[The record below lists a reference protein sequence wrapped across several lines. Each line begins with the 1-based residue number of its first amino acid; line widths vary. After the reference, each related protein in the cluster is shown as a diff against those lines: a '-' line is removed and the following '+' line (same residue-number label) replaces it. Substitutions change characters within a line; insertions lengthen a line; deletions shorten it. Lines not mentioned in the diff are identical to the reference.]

1 MATAT
6 GSWVKTML
14 SLRSSPTTSSLR
26 RRRPK
31 RQRNRNHHYT
41 FDVDDNGLDING
53 FIIQRYSKFHRRY
66 KFRVYLDTN
75 ESGRFDRG
83 DELIGMTGLK
93 DKHSKKGIGNL
104 LEDGELG
111 QLKVKFKKDKS
122 NESTVSA
129 ETSMAPAEPAEP
141 ADSAELMDELID
153 PALLELPEIG
163 TETEGEQYK
172 LNASMRGVGQDN
184 SERNYGI
191 SSVRK
196 LIFTDNFFY
205 DQVAVIISEP

>member
-1 MATAT
+1 M
-6 GSWVKTML
+6 KTML

-66 KFRVYLDTN
+66 KFRVYLDNN
-75 ESGRFDRG
+75 ENGLFDRG

-111 QLKVKFKKDKS
+111 RLEVKFKKDKS
-122 NESTVSA
+122 NASMTEA
-129 ETSMAPAEPAEP
+129 MNSMAPAEPAE
-141 ADSAELMDELID
+141 SMDEPID

>member
-1 MATAT
+1 M
-6 GSWVKTML
+6 MP
-14 SLRSSPTTSSLR
+14 RSSPTTSSLR
-26 RRRPK
+26 RKRPK
-31 RQRNRNHHYT
+31 RQRNHHYT

-66 KFRVYLDTN
+66 KFRVYLDTDEN
-75 ESGRFDRG
+75 GRFDRR

-111 QLKVKFKKDKS
+111 RLEVKFKKDKS

-129 ETSMAPAEPAEP
+129 ATSMAPAEPPE
-141 ADSAELMDELID
+141 SMDEPIED

-205 DQVAVIISEP
+205 DQAAVIISEP